1 MIPFCQLN
9 RDKEEF
15 GRIKKRLDEFY
26 EKGKFILG
34 QFNEEFEKVFGNF
47 IGKKYVVGTGNATDS
62 LYLIF
67 RVLKAKRVA
76 LCASNPLPCA
86 QAINMA
92 GCEMVLFDTY
102 DDTGLINIEQFKKSR
117 KKIDVLLAVH
127 LYGQAEYV
135 DHLKDICDRKGI
147 TLVEDCSQS
156 IDTYVDG
163 KHTGN
168 FSVLSAFSFY
178 PTKNLGCY
186 GDGGAIATDDKN
198 LYEILQKMRNYGQ
211 KEIYSAQM
219 EGINSRLDELQALVL
234 LEKIKNLKEKNSIR
248 RKIMKK
254 YRDGIKNKNV
264 QLPSSRYFETSNG
277 HLFPIF
283 SKMRDQLRKHLEKEG
298 ITTAIH
304 YPYPIHK
311 QKYFYKNYSFPH
323 SERLSSTE
331 LSLPIFPEM
340 TEEEIEKVIDGVNSF
355 R

>member
-9 RDKEEF
+9 RDKKEF
-15 GRIKKRLDEFY
+15 KRIKKRLDQFY

-34 QFNEEFEKVFGNF
+34 HYNEEFEKVFGNF

-67 RVLKAKRVA
+67 RVLKAKTVGLA
-76 LCASNPLPCA
+76 ASNPLPCA
-86 QAINMA
+86 QAIKMA
-92 GCEMVLFDTY
+92 DCELVLFDTY
-102 DDTGLINIEQFKKSR
+102 DNTGLLNIDQFKKSR

-127 LYGQAEYV
+127 LYGQTEYV
-135 DHLKDICDRKGI
+135 DILKDICYKKNI
-147 TLVEDCSQS
+147 ALVEDCSQS
-156 IDTYVDG
+156 IDTYIDG
-163 KHTGN
+163 KHTGS
-168 FSVLSAFSFY
+168 FSILSAFSFY

-186 GDGGAIATDDKN
+186 GDGGAIATDDKY

-219 EGINSRLDELQALVL
+219 EGINSRLDELQAMILI
-234 LEKIKNLKEKNSIR
+234 EKLKNLKEKNSLR
-248 RKIMKK
+248 KKIMKK

-283 SKMRDQLRKHLEKEG
+283 SENRDLLKKHLENEG
-298 ITTAIH
+298 IMTEIH

-311 QKYFYKNYSFPH
+311 QKYFYANLSLPYS
-323 SERLSSTE
+323 EKLSVTE

-340 TEEEIEKVIDGVNSF
+340 TEEEVKKVIEGVNSF